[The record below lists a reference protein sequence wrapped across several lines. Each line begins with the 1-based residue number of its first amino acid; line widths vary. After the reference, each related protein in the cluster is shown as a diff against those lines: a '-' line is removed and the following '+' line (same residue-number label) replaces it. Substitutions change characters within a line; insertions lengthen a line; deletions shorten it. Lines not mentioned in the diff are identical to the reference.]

1 MKAFVYAEFGVEQT
15 AVMASLVGSKLADCE
30 TVVILEDTASV
41 LHDAHAHVLQQ
52 IEETGEP
59 VYVGAYGTNLDFMHL
74 IMTDL
79 LHSNMVVFELTQ
91 IQRKLLEGYKPYNL
105 YVLSDESEGAVTVST
120 GATSFDAVHVLETK
134 DIAAVSNLFDSQVAA
149 HPDAYLL
156 FNLNLQMPLV
166 REAQDYVR
174 ANELPVIMVHA
185 LPKEDE
191 AWLAV

>member
-59 VYVGAYGTNLDFMHL
+59 VYVGAYGTNLDFMHR
-74 IMTDL
+74 IMNDL
-79 LHSNMVVFELTQ
+79 LHCPLIVFELTQ
-91 IQRKLLEGYKPYNL
+91 IQRKLLKGHKAYNL

-134 DIAAVSNLFDSQVAA
+134 DIAAISSLFDSQVAA
-149 HPDAYLL
+149 HPDANLL
-156 FNLNLQMPLV
+156 FNLNLRMPLV

-185 LPKEDE
+185 LPREDE